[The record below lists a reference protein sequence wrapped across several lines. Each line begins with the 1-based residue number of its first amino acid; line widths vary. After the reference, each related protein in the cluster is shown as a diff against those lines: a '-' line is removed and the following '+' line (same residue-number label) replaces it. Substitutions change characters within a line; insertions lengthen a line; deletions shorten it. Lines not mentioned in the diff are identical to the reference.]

1 MKLTTVDLTIQD
13 PTADSVRHLIYWIDR
28 IRRMGHIIIIN
39 SAFHAAPNGR
49 SFLLQIEARFVDAK
63 AAAWFKTLMAC

>member
-1 MKLTTVDLTIQD
+1 
-13 PTADSVRHLIYWIDR
+13 
-28 IRRMGHIIIIN
+28 MGHIIIIN